1 VEQARAWSRIDPDH
15 PHWPAGWQDLRDPP
29 AAALV
34 TGESAVLAR
43 PSVAIVGTRRATARG
58 LAVARSLAR
67 DLAERGWIV
76 VSGLALGID
85 GEAHRGALA
94 AGAPT
99 VAVMATGPERTY
111 PIEHGDLRRRLEA
124 GGGCALTEGEPD
136 AAVGRYLFPR
146 RNRLI
151 AALARAVVVVEAPLH
166 SGALTTAQLAL
177 DLGREVLAV
186 PGPVDSPASRGCHDL
201 IRTGATL
208 VWHADQ
214 VEELL
219 GPADPALP
227 RVAPSG
233 GPPLPVAGSAA
244 RWLYDRLDLDGVDH
258 GTLAAAW
265 PGTRDMWVE
274 GLLALEMAG
283 LIRRLPGGRLARTIW
298 RP

>member
-1 VEQARAWSRIDPDH
+1 MPVAREWLRLDPDH
-15 PHWPAGWQDLRDPP
+15 PHWPAGWRELEEKP
-29 AAALV
+29 ASVLV
-34 TGESAVLAR
+34 TGESAALAR
-43 PSVAIVGTRRATARG
+43 PCVAIVGTRRATPRG
-58 LAVARSLAR
+58 LAVARGLAR
-67 DLAERGWIV
+67 DLAERGWVI

-94 AGAPT
+94 VGGVT

-111 PIEHGDLRRRLEA
+111 PIEHGDLRRRIEA
-124 GGGCALTEGEPD
+124 GGGCAVTEGEPD
-136 AAVGRYLFPR
+136 AAVGRWLFPR

-151 AALARAVVVVEAPLH
+151 AALARAVVVVEAPIH
-166 SGALTTAQLAL
+166 SGALTTAQLAV

-186 PGPVDSPASRGCHDL
+186 PGPVDRGESRGCHEL

-208 VWHADQ
+208 VWNADQ

-219 GPADPALP
+219 GPADPSRP
-227 RVAPSG
+227 RVQASG

-244 RWLYDRLDLDGVDH
+244 RWIYDRLDLEGVAY

-274 GLLALEMAG
+274 GLLALEVAG

>member
-1 VEQARAWSRIDPDH
+1 MPDGRAWWRLEPDH
-15 PHWPAGWQDLRDPP
+15 PCWPAGWKDLTDPP
-29 AAALV
+29 GSVLV
-34 TGESAVLAR
+34 TGDAAPLAG
-43 PSVAIVGTRRATARG
+43 PCVAIVGTRRATPRG
-58 LAVARSLAR
+58 LAVARTLAADLAR
-67 DLAERGWIV
+67 RGWVV

-94 AGAPT
+94 AGAAT

-111 PIEHGDLRRRLEA
+111 PVEHGDLRGRIESS
-124 GGGCALTEGEPD
+124 GGCALTEGEPD
-136 AAVGRYLFPR
+136 AAVGRWLFPK

-151 AALARAVVVVEAPLH
+151 AGLARAVIVVEAPPH

-177 DLGREVLAV
+177 DLNREVLAV
-186 PGPVDSPASRGCHDL
+186 PGPVDQPQSRGCHEL
-201 IRTGATL
+201 IRSGATL

-219 GPADPALP
+219 GPADPTLP
-227 RVAPSG
+227 RTTAAG

-244 RWLYDRLDLDGVDH
+244 RWIWDRLDLDGTDH
-258 GTLAAAW
+258 GALSTAW
-265 PGTRDMWVE
+265 PGTRAMWVE

-283 LIRRLPGGRLARTIW
+283 LIRRLPGGRLARTLW